1 MAIEMLQDLKVRG
14 FHVKKLVMDNYSTT
28 ISRAMLLIK
37 ILRSIVIST
46 TPKKNFTNRLFELRK
61 EKKYSALGPKAIKH
75 ITKCFTYAVKGNT
88 ERESLK
94 NNLRAIPFHVT
105 GDHSKCG
112 DLCGFVKQPEPYRP
126 QKPAKW
132 KVFTKRAIVG
142 RSSENT

>member
-1 MAIEMLQDLKVRG
+1 MENYIK
-14 FHVKKLVMDNYSTT
+14 VKK
-28 ISRAMLLIK
+28 ISSIKLTFIFLFFFFICIFRAMLLIK

-112 DLCGFVKQPEPYRP
+112 DLCG
-126 QKPAKW
+126 
-132 KVFTKRAIVG
+132 
-142 RSSENT
+142 